1 MKSGFF
7 EQKNQPILAIFKRDQ
22 LRRDLILF
30 FREAHGAET
39 DSRFRVGLSG
49 LTVAVLVRV
58 FLSPSFMVLFSRVIM
73 VTGFGVVRFLRM
85 LRLIMGRLV
94 SRS

>member
-1 MKSGFF
+1 
-7 EQKNQPILAIFKRDQ
+7 
-22 LRRDLILF
+22 
-30 FREAHGAET
+30 
-39 DSRFRVGLSG
+39 VGLSG